1 MRIKLAAIALVCAA
15 SFGEYREALP
25 GYRYEFPRDHFN
37 HPEFRT
43 EWWYYTGNLQS
54 QEGRR
59 FGFELTFFRHNVSRD
74 EPKNVWDIGD
84 VWLAHFALSDISGQ
98 RFLHTQR
105 LNRSGRG
112 LAGADLN
119 TRRVWNGN
127 WFVQWRDDGRQRL
140 EAVAEQFRI
149 ALDLR
154 PLKQPVI
161 HGLNGVSQKAEG
173 PGRASHYVS
182 FTRIQTSGVITI
194 EGREFTVEGLSW
206 MDHEFFTHQLEPEQ
220 TGWDWLSLQ
229 FTDGTELML
238 FRLRRQDGSVDRFSA
253 GTFVDSDGRT
263 RHLTARDFTMTPG
276 ARKWKN
282 YPIEWTVH
290 VPALEIAA
298 SLTTRLPQQELTT
311 RMRGMTAYWE
321 GAMEVSGTRA
331 GRPLTGHGY
340 LEMTG
345 YAGAV
350 RL

>member
-1 MRIKLAAIALVCAA
+1 MKIKLAAIALVCAA

-25 GYRYEFPRDHFN
+25 GYQYEFPRDHFN

-43 EWWYYTGNLQS
+43 EWWYYTGNLKS
-54 QEGRR
+54 ADGRR
-59 FGFELTFFRHNVSRD
+59 FGFELTFFRHNVSRN
-74 EPKNVWDIGD
+74 ERKSVWDIDD
-84 VWLAHFALSDISGQ
+84 VWLAHFALSDIDGN

-105 LNRSGRG
+105 LNRSGPG
-112 LAGADLN
+112 LAGADF
-119 TRRVWNGN
+119 TKRRVWNGN
-127 WFVQWRDDGRQRL
+127 WFVQWNGETKRL

-154 PLKQPVI
+154 PLKPAVI
-161 HGLNGVSQKAEG
+161 HGVNGVSQKAEG
-173 PGRASHYVS
+173 AGRASHYVS
-182 FTRIQTSGVITI
+182 FTRIETRGTLTI
-194 EGREFTVEGLSW
+194 EGREFKVEGLSW
-206 MDHEFFTHQLEPEQ
+206 MDHEFFTHQLESEQ

-238 FRLRRQDGSVDRFSA
+238 FRLRRKDGSIDPYSA
-253 GTFVDSDGRT
+253 GTFVDPDGRT

-276 ARKWKN
+276 TRRWKN
-282 YPIEWTVH
+282 YPIEWTVR
-290 VPALEIAA
+290 VPALNLEA
-298 SLTTRLPQQELTT
+298 SLSTRLPQQELTT

-331 GRPLTGHGY
+331 ARPLQGHGY